1 MKHTD
6 TKATSSPANAYNN
19 PNRKKKWF
27 DTCQETSSE
36 GQTNHRACEEVF
48 NRPLIDYSPFILLT
62 QQHPVW
68 AEESIFLTLA
78 SLREAGQTIS
88 PSPVLSLPNI
98 SFSSHLY
105 SCCCRESKY

>member
-48 NRPLIDYSPFILLT
+48 NRPLLIIPLYFADSAT
-62 QQHPVW
+62 
-68 AEESIFLTLA
+68 
-78 SLREAGQTIS
+78 
-88 PSPVLSLPNI
+88 
-98 SFSSHLY
+98 SSVG
-105 SCCCRESKY
+105 